1 MKAVLFTLSFLLA
14 FVASAQKQKVSFNED
29 TVLVDEVPQFI
40 LIKGKGMS
48 FDFSVKNLKGEDL
61 FFMQFLEFNN
71 PNKINN
77 ANPKGRVTYFE
88 FTFFNDKQKCENIG
102 ASTKK
107 GIAKMIVEN
116 NLVLD
121 QKVNQEAENKFVLV
135 NGMKFSEEKKYMNY

>member
-1 MKAVLFTLSFLLA
+1 MRMKSLVFTLSIF
-14 FVASAQKQKVSFNED
+14 FVFAANAQKVTFNED

-61 FFMQFLEFNN
+61 FFMQFLDFNN
-71 PNKINN
+71 PNKISN

-88 FTFFNDKQKCENIG
+88 FTFFNDKQKCEHIG

-107 GIAKMIVEN
+107 GIAKLIVEQ
-116 NLVLD
+116 NLVKD
-121 QKVNQEAENKFVLV
+121 QQVNQEAENKFVLI
-135 NGMKFSEEKKYMNY
+135 NGMKFSEEKRYMNN